1 MICTITPP
9 PDCLARLAACP
20 ALPRG
25 ERLEWA
31 QSLDRPHFG
40 AFYTARSMAQAN
52 QVAAPTRT
60 GMVSRWRSMARPL
73 RVARERLREAR
84 RVIDGVAMDMD
95 DASYREDD
103 CSHVRAMKK
112 ARDDLYAAL
121 RTP

>member
-1 MICTITPP
+1 MPWVWMRT
-9 PDCLARLAACP
+9 DDYP
-20 ALPRG
+20 AMKRKM
-25 ERLEWA
+25 R
-31 QSLDRPHFG
+31 Q
-40 AFYTARSMAQAN
+40 RSFFTRFPE
-52 QVAAPTRT
+52 APVVD
-60 GMVSRWRSMARPL
+60 MLSSWHSMARPL